1 MTDDVVDHG
10 RRGLLR
16 IGASALLATS
26 ALPRLAGAQPAA
38 DKLKIGVIGAGNIG
52 GTIGGFWVKAGH
64 PVMFSSRHPEEL
76 KPLTDRLG
84 PLAKA
89 GTVAEALAFGDAI
102 LLAVPYKA
110 VPQLAKDYA
119 PQFAGKVV
127 LDAGNA
133 VAARDGAG
141 SAEGNPGQGHRQHHR
156 RLLPRRP
163 CGARLQLD
171 ERRLLHQGVASPGR
185 ADGDPDRG
193 RRRARGRGRKRAR
206 AGCGLRGG
214 RRAAGARAG
223 VRPGRPALRPAAH
236 RQGIAPAFR
245 LGAMTLSR
253 PEDSTAPPARPFAR
267 ILRRLIDVK
276 PEELPAL
283 GWCWLYI
290 SSVLASYYILRPI
303 RDQMGVAGGVNNL
316 QWLFTGT
323 LVVMIV
329 LNIPYSAL
337 VKMLP
342 RRQFIP
348 LTYRFFAVTI
358 LAFGAAL
365 HFATPEATVWIGR
378 FFFIWTSV
386 FNLFVVSIFWA
397 MVVDIFTSEQ
407 GKRLFGFIAAGAT
420 IGAIVGSAVTAS
432 LATTVSQPVLLL
444 GAALL
449 LEVSI
454 WCVRRLSRVSVKLSE
469 RPHPER
475 GEVPIGGTVL
485 AGLMKTLRSPYLL
498 NIGVFL
504 LLYAVTSTLLYFEQA
519 SIVSRS
525 FSDRGAQTA
534 FFASID
540 LAVNVLTLVTQ
551 IFLTGR
557 IVRWL
562 GVGMALA
569 LLPAMTMLGFGLLA
583 VVPTL
588 VVIVGFQVL
597 RRASNFAL
605 TRPAREVLFTVVARE
620 DRYKA
625 KAFIDTAVYRT
636 GDQVG
641 AWSYALIGA
650 LGFGVTQAAAVAVIL
665 SAAWLANSLWLGKRQ
680 DALARQDVDDARVE
694 RPAVA

>member
-1 MTDDVVDHG
+1 MT
-10 RRGLLR
+10 
-16 IGASALLATS
+16 
-26 ALPRLAGAQPAA
+26 P
-38 DKLKIGVIGAGNIG
+38 
-52 GTIGGFWVKAGH
+52 
-64 PVMFSSRHPEEL
+64 
-76 KPLTDRLG
+76 
-84 PLAKA
+84 
-89 GTVAEALAFGDAI
+89 
-102 LLAVPYKA
+102 
-110 VPQLAKDYA
+110 
-119 PQFAGKVV
+119 
-127 LDAGNA
+127 
-133 VAARDGAG
+133 
-141 SAEGNPGQGHRQHHR
+141 
-156 RLLPRRP
+156 
-163 CGARLQLD
+163 
-171 ERRLLHQGVASPGR
+171 
-185 ADGDPDRG
+185 
-193 RRRARGRGRKRAR
+193 
-206 AGCGLRGG
+206 
-214 RRAAGARAG
+214 
-223 VRPGRPALRPAAH
+223 
-236 RQGIAPAFR
+236 
-245 LGAMTLSR
+245 SR

-432 LATTVSQPVLLL
+432 LATTVSHPVLLL

-475 GEVPIGGTVL
+475 GEVPIGGTVF

-504 LLYAVTSTLLYFEQA
+504 LLYAVTSTLLYFDQA

-557 IVRWL
+557 IVCWL

>member
-1 MTDDVVDHG
+1 MTES
-10 RRGLLR
+10 LR
-16 IGASALLATS
+16 EGSPATS
-26 ALPRLAGAQPAA
+26 AP
-38 DKLKIGVIGAGNIG
+38 
-52 GTIGGFWVKAGH
+52 
-64 PVMFSSRHPEEL
+64 
-76 KPLTDRLG
+76 PL
-84 PLAKA
+84 
-89 GTVAEALAFGDAI
+89 
-102 LLAVPYKA
+102 
-110 VPQLAKDYA
+110 Q
-119 PQFAGKVV
+119 
-127 LDAGNA
+127 
-133 VAARDGAG
+133 
-141 SAEGNPGQGHRQHHR
+141 
-156 RLLPRRP
+156 
-163 CGARLQLD
+163 
-171 ERRLLHQGVASPGR
+171 
-185 ADGDPDRG
+185 
-193 RRRARGRGRKRAR
+193 
-206 AGCGLRGG
+206 
-214 RRAAGARAG
+214 
-223 VRPGRPALRPAAH
+223 
-236 RQGIAPAFR
+236 
-245 LGAMTLSR
+245 
-253 PEDSTAPPARPFAR
+253 R
-267 ILRRLIDVK
+267 ILRRLINVK
-276 PEELPAL
+276 SEELPAL

-323 LVVMIV
+323 LVVMVV
-329 LNIPYSAL
+329 LNIPFSAL

-365 HFATPEATVWIGR
+365 QFATPEEAVWIGR
-378 FFFIWTSV
+378 FFFIWISV

-432 LATTVSQPVLLL
+432 LAQTVSQPFLLL

-454 WCVRRLSRVSVKLSE
+454 WCVRRLSRLSVKLSD

-475 GEVPIGGTVL
+475 SEVPIGGTVL
-485 AGLMKTLRSPYLL
+485 AGFIKTLRSPYLFS
-498 NIGVFL
+498 IGIFM
-504 LLYAVTSTLLYFEQA
+504 LLYAVTSTLLYFDQA

-525 FSDRGAQTA
+525 FTERGAQTA
-534 FFASID
+534 FFATID

-569 LLPAMTMLGFGLLA
+569 LLPAMSMLGFGLLA
-583 VVPTL
+583 VLPAL
-588 VVIVGFQVL
+588 GVIVGFQVL
-597 RRASNFAL
+597 RRAGNFAL
-605 TRPAREVLFTVVARE
+605 TRPAREILFTVVPRE

-641 AWSYALIGA
+641 AWSYALIGG
-650 LGFGVTQAAAVAVIL
+650 LGWGATQAAVLAVIL

-680 DALARQDVDDARVE
+680 EVLAEQEIDGERIE

>member
-1 MTDDVVDHG
+1 MTES
-10 RRGLLR
+10 LR
-16 IGASALLATS
+16 EGSPATS
-26 ALPRLAGAQPAA
+26 AP
-38 DKLKIGVIGAGNIG
+38 
-52 GTIGGFWVKAGH
+52 
-64 PVMFSSRHPEEL
+64 
-76 KPLTDRLG
+76 PL
-84 PLAKA
+84 
-89 GTVAEALAFGDAI
+89 
-102 LLAVPYKA
+102 
-110 VPQLAKDYA
+110 Q
-119 PQFAGKVV
+119 
-127 LDAGNA
+127 
-133 VAARDGAG
+133 
-141 SAEGNPGQGHRQHHR
+141 
-156 RLLPRRP
+156 
-163 CGARLQLD
+163 
-171 ERRLLHQGVASPGR
+171 
-185 ADGDPDRG
+185 
-193 RRRARGRGRKRAR
+193 
-206 AGCGLRGG
+206 
-214 RRAAGARAG
+214 
-223 VRPGRPALRPAAH
+223 
-236 RQGIAPAFR
+236 
-245 LGAMTLSR
+245 
-253 PEDSTAPPARPFAR
+253 R

-276 PEELPAL
+276 SEELPAL

-323 LVVMIV
+323 LVVMVV
-329 LNIPYSAL
+329 LNIPFSAL

-365 HFATPEATVWIGR
+365 QFATPEEAVWIGR
-378 FFFIWTSV
+378 FFFIWISV

-397 MVVDIFTSEQ
+397 MLVDIFTSEQ
-407 GKRLFGFIAAGAT
+407 GNRLFGFIAAGAT

-432 LATTVSQPVLLL
+432 LAQTVSQPFLLL

-454 WCVRRLSRVSVKLSE
+454 WCVRRLSRLSVKLSD

-475 GEVPIGGTVL
+475 SEVPIGGTVL
-485 AGLMKTLRSPYLL
+485 AGFIKTLRSPYLL
-498 NIGVFL
+498 SIGIFM
-504 LLYAVTSTLLYFEQA
+504 LLYAVTSTLLYFDQA

-525 FSDRGAQTA
+525 FTERGAQTA
-534 FFASID
+534 FFATID

-569 LLPAMTMLGFGLLA
+569 LLPAMSMLGFGLLA
-583 VVPTL
+583 VLPAL
-588 VVIVGFQVL
+588 GVIVGFQVL

-605 TRPAREVLFTVVARE
+605 TRPAREILFTVVPRE

-641 AWSYALIGA
+641 AWSYALIGG
-650 LGFGVTQAAAVAVIL
+650 LGWGATQAAVVAIIL

-680 DALARQDVDDARVE
+680 EVLAEQEIDGERIE

>member
-1 MTDDVVDHG
+1 MTP
-10 RRGLLR
+10 
-16 IGASALLATS
+16 S
-26 ALPRLAGAQPAA
+26 RL
-38 DKLKIGVIGAGNIG
+38 
-52 GTIGGFWVKAGH
+52 
-64 PVMFSSRHPEEL
+64 E
-76 KPLTDRLG
+76 
-84 PLAKA
+84 
-89 GTVAEALAFGDAI
+89 
-102 LLAVPYKA
+102 
-110 VPQLAKDYA
+110 
-119 PQFAGKVV
+119 
-127 LDAGNA
+127 
-133 VAARDGAG
+133 G
-141 SAEGNPGQGHRQHHR
+141 SA
-156 RLLPRRP
+156 
-163 CGARLQLD
+163 A
-171 ERRLLHQGVASPGR
+171 A
-185 ADGDPDRG
+185 PD
-193 RRRARGRGRKRAR
+193 
-206 AGCGLRGG
+206 
-214 RRAAGARAG
+214 
-223 VRPGRPALRPAAH
+223 H
-236 RQGIAPAFR
+236 
-245 LGAMTLSR
+245 
-253 PEDSTAPPARPFAR
+253 PFQR
-267 ILRRLIDVK
+267 ILRRLIDVR
-276 PEELPAL
+276 PQELPAL

-303 RDQMGVAGGVNNL
+303 RDQMGVAGGVDNL

-329 LNIPYSAL
+329 LNIPFSAL

-358 LAFGAAL
+358 LACGAAL
-365 HFATPEATVWIGR
+365 HVATPEQTVWIGR

-420 IGAIVGSAVTAS
+420 IGAIIGSAVTAS
-432 LATTVSQPVLLL
+432 LAQSVSQPVLLL

-454 WCVRRLSRVSVKLSE
+454 WCVRRLSRLSVTLSE

-475 GEVPIGGTVL
+475 GEAPVGGSVF
-485 AGLMKTLRSPYLL
+485 AGLIKTLRSPYLL

-504 LLYAVTSTLLYFEQA
+504 LLYAVTSTLLYFDQA

-525 FSDRGAQTA
+525 FNDRGAQTA
-534 FFASID
+534 FFATID
-540 LAVNVLTLVTQ
+540 LAVNILTLVTQ

-557 IVRWL
+557 LLRWL

-583 VVPTL
+583 VLPTL
-588 VVIVGFQVL
+588 AVIVGFQVL
-597 RRASNFAL
+597 RRAGNFAL
-605 TRPAREVLFTVVARE
+605 TRPAREVLFTVVPRE

-650 LGFGVTQAAAVAVIL
+650 LGFGATQAAVVAVIL
-665 SAAWLANSLWLGKRQ
+665 SAAWLANSLWLGRRQ
-680 DALARQDVDDARVE
+680 AILATQDTDREPIE